1 MQKPNDINQLVGQY
15 LDLQEQWQDSPETFN
30 WEGLR
35 AVASAGANFYN
46 EGNGPSFQILA
57 IDGMEHGEFHLR
69 FLEDSLRA
77 GFEPFKLVQLGSGRG
92 VAPVF
97 SHESLAYAALQ
108 NPWSARMQACL
119 YNVARTRFGLNEV
132 DGINARGS
140 DFARVIEFCR
150 DSIPPDVIEMHSNGL
165 LAA

>member
-1 MQKPNDINQLVGQY
+1 MQKPIDINQLVGQY
-15 LDLQEQWQDSPETFN
+15 LDLQDQWQASPGTFN
-30 WEGLR
+30 WEALK

-69 FLEDSLRA
+69 FLEDLLEA
-77 GFEPFKLVQLGSGRG
+77 GFDPFKLVQLGSGHG
-92 VAPVF
+92 VTPVF
-97 SHESLAYAALQ
+97 AHESLAYAAQQ

-119 YNVARTRFGLNEV
+119 HNVARARFGSNDV
-132 DGINARGS
+132 DNTTAAGI
-140 DFARVIEFCR
+140 DFSHAIGCCG
-150 DSIPPDVIEMHSNGL
+150 DSIPPDVIEMRSNAL